1 MSIANGGDF
10 NPSPGDRRWCE
21 DAAERFED
29 CWIAGSGP
37 EIEDYLPAEGPRRWA
52 LLVEL
57 VRVDL
62 EYRLKAGQAARVEEY
77 IERFPELAGDRD
89 TVLTLVQDE
98 YRLRRRVERDLT
110 RQEYIERLPDYREQ
124 LLADPSLATMAGA
137 EAEGASPGI
146 VSAIPTTL
154 AEEGPPPS
162 VAVPGAPTLA
172 GYEILDEL
180 GHGAMGVVYLAGQI
194 EPKRPVALKMILP
207 GAGAWPGMLER
218 FRIEADAVARLKHPN
233 IVEIHE
239 VGVQGGRPFICLE
252 YAPGGSLAR
261 KLAGTPQPP
270 ADAARMV
277 QTLARAVQSA
287 HQCYIVHRDLKPD
300 NVLLMADGTPQ
311 DHDFGLAKLLD
322 AEQGLSRTGIVM
334 GTPCYMAPEQAEG
347 KKIGPLADV
356 YALGAILYEMLTG
369 RPPFKATTIGA
380 TLAQVKNQEP
390 VPPRRLRR
398 KLPRDLDTICLK
410 CLEKDPRRRYAD
422 AEELAEDLG
431 RFLAGEPI
439 KARPIGIGAR
449 ALKWAKRR
457 PAQAGL
463 ILAGTIAGVCLLAL
477 SNNWYQQK
485 LLREARDRYRSFKE
499 LRDEAFYWQMPF
511 INENSS
517 SNLKKTIAAAGDAL
531 DTFGVSLD
539 SGTPLTL
546 NPSHFSQ
553 AERDEIRTGCYE
565 LLLIRA
571 DAVAHPLAARESR
584 QTNAFVRVALQSLDR
599 AAALGIS
606 TKSYHLRRARYLE
619 WLGQEAG
626 ARQES
631 RWAEGMQPTSA
642 SDYFLLGAQEYRSD
656 KFQRASS
663 NFEAVLR
670 LQPNYFGA
678 LYGSAMCDMN
688 GGRWAGAKAYLT
700 ICLGRHPDLP
710 NSIP

>member
-1 MSIANGGDF
+1 MSIPNGRDF
-10 NPSPGDRRWCE
+10 NLSPEDRRWCE
-21 DAAERFED
+21 DAADRFED
-29 CWIAGSGP
+29 CWIGGTGP
-37 EIEDYLPAEGPRRWA
+37 EIDNYLPADGPRRWA

-77 IERFPELAGDRD
+77 IGRFPELEGDRD

-124 LLADPSLATMAGA
+124 LLADPSLATMAGD
-137 EAEGASPGI
+137 EAERASPGI
-146 VSAIPTTL
+146 VPAIPTTL
-154 AEEGPPPS
+154 SEEGPPPS
-162 VAVPGAPTLA
+162 VAVPGAPTIA
-172 GYEILDEL
+172 GYKILDEL
-180 GHGAMGVVYLAGQI
+180 GHGAMGVVYLARQI

-233 IVEIHE
+233 IVEIHD
-239 VGVQGGRPFICLE
+239 VGVQDGRPFICLE

-287 HQCYIVHRDLKPD
+287 HQCYIVLT
-300 NVLLMADGTPQ
+300 ADGTPKIT
-311 DHDFGLAKLLD
+311 DFGLAKLLD

-369 RPPFKATTIGA
+369 RPPFKATTIES

-410 CLEKDPRRRYAD
+410 CLEKDPRQRYAD

-439 KARPIGIGAR
+439 KARPIGIGTR

-463 ILAGTIAGVCLLAL
+463 VMAGTIAGVCLLAL
-477 SNNWYQQK
+477 FNNWYQQVLQSEEDDRRGGRRPRHLWGVPRFRHAPDPEPLPLQPGRTGRDPDG
-485 LLREARDRYRSFKE
+485 LLRIAPDQGRCGRTPLGRSRKPADQRVRPGRSAEPRPCGRARDLHE
-499 LRDEAFYWQMPF
+499 ILPP
-511 INENSS
+511 SS
-517 SNLKKTIAAAGDAL
+517 CPLPGVARPGGQCAAG
-531 DTFGVSLD
+531 V
-539 SGTPLTL
+539 
-546 NPSHFSQ
+546 
-553 AERDEIRTGCYE
+553 
-565 LLLIRA
+565 
-571 DAVAHPLAARESR
+571 
-584 QTNAFVRVALQSLDR
+584 
-599 AAALGIS
+599 
-606 TKSYHLRRARYLE
+606 
-619 WLGQEAG
+619 
-626 ARQES
+626 
-631 RWAEGMQPTSA
+631 
-642 SDYFLLGAQEYRSD
+642 
-656 KFQRASS
+656 
-663 NFEAVLR
+663 
-670 LQPNYFGA
+670 
-678 LYGSAMCDMN
+678 
-688 GGRWAGAKAYLT
+688 
-700 ICLGRHPDLP
+700 
-710 NSIP
+710 